1 MVREVSLMHTDEELQ
16 MLVLT
21 RLRGRL
27 AVFAS
32 CAVLL
37 GLLGLAACGGSS
49 AGSSPTATTA
59 PTDTATA
66 TATTAATTPPATGAA
81 TITMGSGHFTGNTS
95 VTIKAG
101 QAVTFDDSAGGPH
114 NLVIG
119 MHGQF
124 MAETGAPAE
133 LNNGN
138 GLPFDA
144 GVKTPVTFANA
155 GTFNITCTFHPA
167 MQATVT
173 VTP

>member
-1 MVREVSLMHTDEELQ
+1 MH
-16 MLVLT
+16 VPA

-27 AVFAS
+27 AAFAS

-59 PTDTATA
+59 PTDTATTPP
-66 TATTAATTPPATGAA
+66 TATTAATTPPASGAA

-124 MAETGAPAE
+124 MAETGAPSS
-133 LNNGN
+133 LNSQAGV
-138 GLPFDA
+138 PFDA
-144 GVKTPVTFANA
+144 GIKMTITFANA